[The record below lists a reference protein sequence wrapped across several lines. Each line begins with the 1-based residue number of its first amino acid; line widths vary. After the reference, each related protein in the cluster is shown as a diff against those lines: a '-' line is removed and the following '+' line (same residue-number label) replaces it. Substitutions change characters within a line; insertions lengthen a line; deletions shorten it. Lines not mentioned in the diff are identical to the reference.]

1 MSSYRR
7 DLRRYLTHLAVRGID
22 APAAVGEADVSA
34 FLVALREGDDE
45 HPPLAANSAAR
56 AVVAV
61 RGFHRFLLREG
72 LVTVDAARG
81 VRPPSPPKRLPKAI
95 SVQEVEALLAAAG
108 ADETPRALR
117 DRALLELLYGCG
129 ARISEA
135 VGLDVDDLDVD
146 PAGSGTVR
154 LLGKGSKERV
164 VPVGSYAREAA
175 SAYLVR
181 GRPALAASGSGSP
194 ALFLN
199 ARGGRLSRQSAW
211 TVLRAAAERA
221 GLRREISPHTLRHS
235 FATHL
240 LDGGADVRVV
250 QELLGHASVTT
261 TQVYTLVTVDR
272 LREVYATSHP
282 RAPADPSG
290 CPRRGGVIRAG
301 RLPTVAREVGTATGR
316 RVDKEDGNVSTQP
329 LMPPDGPAP
338 DHVAPPVPAVELPPR
353 TPTCAP
359 RSHRRPR
366 RRLRPR
372 HRLRPRPRRP
382 RPP

>member
-1 MSSYRR
+1 MSALQQAQQTYLDHLAVERGLAANTLSSYRR
-7 DLRRYLTHLAVRGID
+7 DLRRYLGHLAGRDID
-22 APAAVGEADVSA
+22 APDKVGEADVSA
-34 FLVALREGDDE
+34 FLVALREGDED

-72 LVTVDAARG
+72 LVTIDAARG

-117 DRALLELLYGCG
+117 DRALLELLYGSG

-221 GLRREISPHTLRHS
+221 GLRRAISPHTLRHS

-282 RAPADPSG
+282 RA
-290 CPRRGGVIRAG
+290 R
-301 RLPTVAREVGTATGR
+301 
-316 RVDKEDGNVSTQP
+316 
-329 LMPPDGPAP
+329 
-338 DHVAPPVPAVELPPR
+338 
-353 TPTCAP
+353 
-359 RSHRRPR
+359 
-366 RRLRPR
+366 
-372 HRLRPRPRRP
+372 
-382 RPP
+382 